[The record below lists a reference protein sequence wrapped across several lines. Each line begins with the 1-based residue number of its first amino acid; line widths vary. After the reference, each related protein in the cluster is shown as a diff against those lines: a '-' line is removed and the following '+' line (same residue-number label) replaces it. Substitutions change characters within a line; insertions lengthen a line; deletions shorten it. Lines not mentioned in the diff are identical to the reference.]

1 MVHSTEQGLKLQ
13 LLAAALIAALVFLH
27 YLLWIDENGVRQ
39 THTLRISIRAQTE
52 ENAELAESN
61 RGLAAEIEDLKRGLM
76 AIEERARSDMG
87 MIRQDET
94 FYRLLEKSQ
103 PPRSSKSTPPAKLPP
118 VQLPPPAA
126 KPALL
131 PAKPSAQAAK
141 PASAAKPPA
150 PAAKPGSPAS
160 TAKPAPPVKPQT
172 PTAKPT
178 PPAKPQTPTAKP
190 TPPAKPSAPA
200 SIAKPTPPA
209 KPQTPTAKPTPT
221 PGASQRRE

>member
-118 VQLPPPAA
+118 VQLPPPA
-126 KPALL
+126 
-131 PAKPSAQAAK
+131 KPSAQAAK

-160 TAKPAPPVKPQT
+160 TAKPAPPVKP
-172 PTAKPT
+172 P
-178 PPAKPQTPTAKP
+178 
-190 TPPAKPSAPA
+190 APA
-200 SIAKPTPPA
+200 SAAKPAPLA